1 MLLRGADLAVTDV
14 GSGPAFLWGHGFSS
28 SRAQEDGVPIFDWGR
43 LSTGFRIV
51 RWDARGHGDSAGTPD
66 PDTFRWDELARD
78 ELALADALGIDRFAA
93 GGVSM
98 GTATAL
104 HAAVLAPDR
113 IRALVLALPPTAYE
127 TRAAQA
133 GIYTDDADLVEQRG
147 LAAYVEQANER
158 PVPEIL
164 APMAEVYRSAFNPA
178 IDEDLLPSALR
189 GAARSDLPEAD
200 RIAAL
205 EIPALILAWD
215 TDPGHPL
222 ATAELLAEL
231 LPDAELHVARQIGD
245 ILTWIG
251 SVESFLGK
259 VR

>member
-1 MLLRGADLAVTDV
+1 M
-14 GSGPAFLWGHGFSS
+14 
-28 SRAQEDGVPIFDWGR
+28 PIFDWGR
-43 LSTGFRIV
+43 LSAGFRIV

-78 ELALADALGIDRFAA
+78 ALALADALEIDRFAA

-98 GTATAL
+98 GAATAL

-113 IRALVLALPPTAYE
+113 ISALVLALAPTAYE

-147 LAAYVEQANER
+147 LEAYVERANQR
-158 PVPEIL
+158 PIPEIL

-178 IDEDLLPSALR
+178 IDEALLPAALR
-189 GAARSDLPEAD
+189 GAARSDLPGAEQ
-200 RIAAL
+200 IASL
-205 EIPALILAWD
+205 QVPALILAWD

-222 ATAELLAEL
+222 ATAERLVEL
-231 LPDAELHVARQIGD
+231 LPEAELHVARQIGD

-251 SVESFLGK
+251 LVESFLGK
-259 VR
+259 VT